1 MLEDKLLYVKTDM
14 WKSDKPF
21 VIAELSGNHNG
32 SIDRALAIVER
43 AAEAGASAV
52 KFQTYTP
59 DTMTIEGPQEYFR
72 ISNPDSLWQSRSLYD
87 LYSEAA
93 TPWEWHAPLFEKA
106 RSLGLVPFST
116 PFDASAVSFL
126 EGLEVDLYKI
136 ASFENTDLPLI
147 AEVAKTGKPLIIS
160 IGLANLKEIQEAV
173 QTARDNGC
181 NEIALLK
188 TTSAYPARPE
198 EANLLTISRM
208 LELFDCTVGIS
219 DHTLGNGVAIAA
231 VGLGARIIE
240 KHLTLA
246 REDGGVD
253 SQFSCNP
260 EELARL
266 VVEAGQAFLA
276 RGEVFFGPTERE
288 VASLMFRRSIFAS
301 RPIFAGESFT
311 AENTRILRPNVGL
324 QPKQISQVLGRL
336 ATRDLAMGDA
346 IKDGDVAGLE

>member
-1 MLEDKLLYVKTDM
+1 MKNGLWE
-14 WKSDKPF
+14 SGKPF

-32 SIDRALAIVER
+32 SLDRALAIIER

-59 DTMTIEGPQEYFR
+59 DTMTIDGPQEYFR

-93 TPWEWHAPLFEKA
+93 TPWDWHDPLFEKA

-116 PFDASAVSFL
+116 PFDATAVSFL
-126 EGLEVDLYKI
+126 ESLQVDLYKI

-160 IGLANLKEIQEAV
+160 IGLASLKEIEEAV

-181 NEIALLK
+181 KELALLK

-198 EANLLTISRM
+198 EANLATIPKL
-208 LELFDCTVGIS
+208 LELFDCVVGIS
-219 DHTLGNGVAIAA
+219 DHTLGNGVALAA
-231 VGLGARIIE
+231 VGLGANIIE

-266 VVEAGQAFLA
+266 VEEAGQAFLA

-301 RPIFAGESFT
+301 RHIRAGELFT
-311 AENTRILRPNVGL
+311 SENTRILRPNVGM
-324 QPKQISQVLGRL
+324 QPKHILEVLGRR
-336 ATRDLAMGDA
+336 ATRDLTIGDY
-346 IKDGDVAGLE
+346 IENGDVEELD

>member
-1 MLEDKLLYVKTDM
+1 MKTGL
-14 WKSDKPF
+14 WESGKPF

-32 SIDRALAIVER
+32 SLDRALAIIER

-59 DTMTIEGPQEYFR
+59 DTMTIDGPQEHFR

-116 PFDASAVSFL
+116 PFDETAVSFL
-126 EGLEVDLYKI
+126 ESLEVDLYKI

-160 IGLANLKEIQEAV
+160 IGLASLNEIEEAV

-181 NEIALLK
+181 KELALLK

-198 EANLLTISRM
+198 EANLATIPRI

-219 DHTLGNGVAIAA
+219 DHTLGNGVALAA
-231 VGLGARIIE
+231 VGLGAKIIE

-266 VVEAGQAFLA
+266 VEEAGQAFLA

-288 VASLMFRRSIFAS
+288 VPSLMFRRSIFAS
-301 RPIFAGESFT
+301 RNIRAGEAFT
-311 AENTRILRPNVGL
+311 VENTRILRPNVGM
-324 QPKQISQVLGRL
+324 QPKQILEVLGKR
-336 ATRDLAMGDA
+336 ATRNLDIGDG
-346 IKDGDVAGLE
+346 IESGDVAGLE